1 MKSPLAKA
9 LMTTSAKHIW
19 TRTANRREP
28 AKAIFFFNQIVFLI
42 MFLFLPKL
50 LIRHLEDFLLR
61 GKCNKLVRFPRLPP
75 TRGGA
80 RRPCLRRGVP
90 GPAAGVPTSR
100 VAGAASPL
108 GAEPRKAT
116 PVARRGLH
124 ARTRA
129 AGNAPGRGP
138 PRRTEHNRRQRCRGI
153 RPGGTRG
160 PLVAPCL
167 PRQSLSALRRAVS
180 APLMSLAIRCLPR
193 TFPPVI
199 SSLSTGRGITTD
211 SERGD

>member
-1 MKSPLAKA
+1 
-9 LMTTSAKHIW
+9 MTTSAKHIW

-75 TRGGA
+75 VRGGG

-90 GPAAGVPTSR
+90 GPAAGVPASR

-108 GAEPRKAT
+108 GAERRNAM
-116 PVARRGLH
+116 PVAR
-124 ARTRA
+124 ARA
-129 AGNAPGRGP
+129 AGSAPRRGP
-138 PRRTEHNRRQRCRGI
+138 PHRAQPAATVPRHPPGWDPPPP
-153 RPGGTRG
+153 RPSLPAPPE
-160 PLVAPCL
+160 PLRPSPGRICAANEFGDPVFTAY
-167 PRQSLSALRRAVS
+167 VS
-180 APLMSLAIRCLPR
+180 PNY
-193 TFPPVI
+193 FPPAH
-199 SSLSTGRGITTD
+199 R
-211 SERGD
+211 ERNYN